1 MSATSTTQRCGENKY
16 DDIFLEVF
24 MPKLAAN
31 LTMLYADSPF
41 VERFAR
47 AAASGFHFVEYL
59 FPYEHDL
66 GTLATALAKNGLT
79 QVLFNLPA
87 GNWSMGDR
95 GIAVFPDRIDEF
107 RRGVH
112 LAINAARVLKCKQV
126 NCLVGK
132 RDARISLGDQ
142 QRVMIENL
150 RYAAQQLAKENIAL
164 VIEMLNPN
172 DVPGHLID
180 SPKVAF
186 AVQEQVASPNLK
198 VQYDVYHAQRTEG
211 ELAATFQKNLA
222 RIGHVQIADNPGR
235 HHPGTG
241 EINYRFLLNYFDQV
255 GYIGFVGLEYIP
267 SGTTE
272 QSLAWVEEYGLRL

>member
-1 MSATSTTQRCGENKY
+1 
-16 DDIFLEVF
+16 

-66 GTLATALAKNGLT
+66 GTLATALAKNELT

-87 GNWSMGDR
+87 GNWSKGDR

-107 RRGVH
+107 RRGVD
-112 LAINAARVLKCKQV
+112 LAIGAAQVLKCKQV

-132 RDARISLGDQ
+132 RDAKIPLGDQ

-150 RYAAQQLAKENIAL
+150 RYAAQKLAVENIVL
-164 VIEMLNPN
+164 VIEMLNPT
-172 DVPGHLID
+172 DVPDHLIAT
-180 SPKVAF
+180 PKAAF

-211 ELAATFQKNLA
+211 ELAATFQNNLA

-235 HHPGTG
+235 HQPGTG

-255 GYIGFVGLEYIP
+255 GYTGFVGLEYVP
-267 SGTTE
+267 DGTME
-272 QSLAWVEEYGLRL
+272 QSLAWVKQYGLQL